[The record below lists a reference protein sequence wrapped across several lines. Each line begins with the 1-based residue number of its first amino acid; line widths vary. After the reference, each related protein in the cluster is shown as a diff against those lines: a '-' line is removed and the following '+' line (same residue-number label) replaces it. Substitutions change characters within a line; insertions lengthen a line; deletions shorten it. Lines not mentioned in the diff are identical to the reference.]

1 MTMASHSIHNPCSDA
16 VEMKIIEALEN
27 IGGTVESL
35 APQNHPA
42 SPGGS
47 DSSQS
52 EVEGGHSIHRF
63 QIIFSAPCQQESLPS
78 FGYLENSEELGST
91 TLELRPHSD
100 FLFSES
106 LMALPPPRVEEISEH
121 EYDSNDFTLYEL
133 TGW

>member
-1 MTMASHSIHNPCSDA
+1 
-16 VEMKIIEALEN
+16 MKIIEALEN

-35 APQNHPA
+35 APQDHPA

-52 EVEGGHSIHRF
+52 EVEGGHSLHRF

-100 FLFSES
+100 FLFSLIDDVNQPQES
-106 LMALPPPRVEEISEH
+106 LMALPPPRVEEMSEH